1 METYSLREAAEL
13 CGVSLAAMRSRAD
26 RGSIKTVIRGAQRR
40 VPLSELERAGLL
52 PDAEIR
58 DMRREIA
65 GLQRQ
70 LSEFRRLVADT
81 EREREAAE
89 RQVQA
94 EVDGRQRV
102 VEAANRDRAS
112 RAEAEGKLRRLE
124 SELAGT
130 GPIGAWRL
138 GAQMRRVRPDVVA
151 PGERLRRR
159 LRYAGDRLRNA
170 VRARS

>member
-26 RGSIKTVIRGAQRR
+26 RGSIETVMRGAQRR
-40 VPLSELERAGLL
+40 VPRSELERAGLL

-58 DMRREIA
+58 DLRREIA
-65 GLQRQ
+65 DLQRELAQ
-70 LSEFRRLVADT
+70 FRRLVADT

-89 RQVQA
+89 RQAKA
-94 EVDGRQRV
+94 EAEGRQRV

-124 SELAGT
+124 SEFGGA
-130 GPIGAWRL
+130 GPIRAWRL
-138 GAQMRRVRPDVVA
+138 GAQIRRDRPDVVA
-151 PGERLRRR
+151 PRERIRRR
-159 LRYAGDRLRNA
+159 LLYAADRLRK
-170 VRARS
+170 RGGSGS